1 MSQNSRLGK
10 RYQNNR
16 PSNIILPRSKSLSV
30 QTIKTWKMALEMA
43 SLAENPN
50 RAPLLELY
58 SSILLDNHLASII
71 ESRTLKV
78 IRSKFKMV
86 DAAGKDN
93 PDMMRLLETQWF
105 NRFLYHAMS
114 ARFKGSTV
122 IELWDLDPETLE
134 LKAANYIPSENVL
147 FDQGLIVKEV
157 GDEVGYPYKEGTL
170 ENFYIQVGTNND
182 LGLLKNVAPDALS
195 KKFAKAAWVE
205 YVEKY
210 GIPPRWVTTDS
221 FSETRHQELALMM
234 ASMVSNHWAVLQ
246 GNEKIDVMPSTGT
259 DAYSTFDKLIER
271 MNSEMSKR
279 VLGQDGTTNSNDN
292 AGTYGSL
299 AIMQEV
305 ADDRHESDKTDIR
318 YLINDELLWRL
329 EEISPAYSGISNY
342 KFDWDESKE
351 LTPNE
356 LIESVGKLSSAGFE
370 VDIKYIIEKTGIPII
385 GLKQVQVSTP
395 PEPDE
400 KKKPRPQNLNALIS
414 NEIIAYYAE
423 KIKSIDG
430 NDLNVATIEA
440 VDLGSYAKL
449 IEKIAKDLHEGK
461 MKPEDLNEDLVRNIY
476 NDLNEATG
484 KGYGKD
490 YHNYDSN
497 AKRKLELRQNLYK
510 FSGAKTYQEIAK
522 LNFLLQGD
530 DGEPRTFSEFQKEAL
545 KLNDEY
551 NRNYLKTEFQTAQR
565 AAAQAEK
572 WGKYEDQ
579 KGLYPNLQ
587 YKTAKDDRVR
597 DDHDD
602 KLDIIKPVDDV
613 FWDRWYPPNGW
624 NCRCYA
630 VQTTKPVTKG
640 TPAGNPTMGFH
651 NNVGKTGKAFDEEH
665 PYFVFPKNK
674 VGKIREGFEKLKL
687 SEPNYEQI
695 YKKGK
700 AKLETSIWAD
710 PKDIVNNIAAGKI
723 LVKELKANVKI
734 RPHVNSS
741 ILRKTKNPEFEIN
754 GRQADLKNIKS
765 NKGVSNSF
773 RKAKDQM
780 KDQDNYSVIMNL
792 DGIKKPDLTVIKK
805 ELNNKIS
812 PERGKKISS
821 VFFTYKDKAT
831 ELLRD
836 EIIKRDFK
844 KLEEL
849 LN

>member
-1 MSQNSRLGK
+1 MASQNSKVGK
-10 RYQNNR
+10 SHSRINR
-16 PSNIILPRSKSLSV
+16 PSNIILPKSVSLSV
-30 QTIKTWKMALEMA
+30 QSLKTWKDAVELA

-50 RAPLLELY
+50 RGPLLEVYRSLRRD
-58 SSILLDNHLASII
+58 LHLKADIQT
-71 ESRTLKV
+71 RVLK
-78 IRSKFKMV
+78 IMGSKYKITDVSGKEDPEKLALFKS
-86 DAAGKDN
+86 K
-93 PDMMRLLETQWF
+93 WF
-105 NRFLYHAMS
+105 NRFLYHAMM
-114 ARFKGSTV
+114 ATFEGSKV
-122 IELWDLDPETLE
+122 VELWDLDPENLALT
-134 LKAANYIPSENVL
+134 AVNYIPSENVL
-147 FDQGLIVKEV
+147 FEKGIIVKEP
-157 GDEVGYPYKEGTL
+157 GDEVGFSYKEGVY
-170 ENFYIQVGTNND
+170 EPYYIQIGSNND
-182 LGLLKNVAPDALS
+182 LGLLEDVAPDALA
-195 KKFAKAAWVE
+195 KKFAKAAWLE
-205 YVEKY
+205 FSEKY
-210 GIPPRWVTTDS
+210 GIAPRWVTTDS
-221 FSETRHQELALMM
+221 YSDTRHKELAEMM
-234 ASMVSNHWAVLQ
+234 ASMVNNHWAVLQ
-246 GNEKIDVMPSTGT
+246 GNEKIETMQVNGGN
-259 DAYSTFDKLIER
+259 AKAIFDDLILR
-271 MNSEMSKR
+271 ANSEMSKG
-279 VLGQDGTTNSNDN
+279 VLGQDGTTNSNDKS
-292 AGTYGSL
+292 GTYGSL
-299 AIMQEV
+299 MVMQDV
-305 ADDRHESDKTDIR
+305 ADDRHNADKTNMS

-329 EEISPAYSGISNY
+329 ELISPIYKGISNY
-342 KFDWDESKE
+342 KFEWDESKE
-351 LTPNE
+351 LSPEQLVDT
-356 LIESVGKLSSAGFE
+356 VVKLSTAGYD
-370 VDIKYIIEKTGIPII
+370 VDIEYLTLQTGIPII
-385 GLKQVQVSTP
+385 GIRQTNPSTP
-395 PEPDE
+395 PEGE
-400 KKKPRPQNLNALIS
+400 KKKLNSRQSLDARIS
-414 NEIIAYYAE
+414 NEIIAYYSE
-423 KIKSIDG
+423 KQVEPTG
-430 NDLNVATIEA
+430 LNIEA
-440 VDLGSYAKL
+440 VDLGSYSKL
-449 IEKIAKDLHEGK
+449 IEKIAKDLHQGK

-476 NDLNEATG
+476 KDLNEAAG
-484 KGYGKD
+484 KGYGND

-497 AKRKLELRQNLYK
+497 AQRKLELRQNLYK

-522 LNFLLQGD
+522 MNFLLQGD

-551 NRNYLKTEFQTAQR
+551 NRNYLRTEFQTAQR

-572 WGKYEDQ
+572 WAKYEDQ

-602 KLDIIKPVDDV
+602 KLDIIKPVDDS

-674 VGKIREGFEKLKL
+674 VGKIREGFESLKLK
-687 SEPNYEQI
+687 EPAYEEI

-723 LVKELKANVKI
+723 LVKKLKANVKI

-741 ILRKTKNPEFEIN
+741 ILKKTKNPEFEIN

-780 KDQDNYSVIMNL
+780 KDQESYSVIMNL
-792 DGIKKPDLTVIKK
+792 DGIKKPDLRVIKN

-821 VFFTYKDKAT
+821 VFFTYKNKAA

-836 EIIKRDFK
+836 EIIKRDYK

-849 LN
+849 FN

>member
-1 MSQNSRLGK
+1 MASQNSKVGK
-10 RYQNNR
+10 SHSRINR
-16 PSNIILPRSKSLSV
+16 PSNIILPKSVSLSV
-30 QTIKTWKMALEMA
+30 QSLKTWKDAVELA
-43 SLAENPN
+43 SLSENPN
-50 RAPLLELY
+50 RGPLLEVYRSLRRD
-58 SSILLDNHLASII
+58 LHLKADIQT
-71 ESRTLKV
+71 RVLK
-78 IRSKFKMV
+78 IMGSKYKITDVSGKEDPEKLKLFKS
-86 DAAGKDN
+86 K
-93 PDMMRLLETQWF
+93 WF
-105 NRFLYHAMS
+105 NRFLYHAMM
-114 ARFKGSTV
+114 ATFEGSKV
-122 IELWDLDPETLE
+122 VELWDLDPESLALT
-134 LKAANYIPSENVL
+134 AVNYIPSENVL
-147 FDQGLIVKEV
+147 FEKGIIVKEP
-157 GDEVGYPYKEGTL
+157 GDEVGFSFKEGAY
-170 ENFYIQVGTNND
+170 EPYYIQIGSNND
-182 LGLLKNVAPDALS
+182 LGLLEDVAPDALA
-195 KKFAKAAWVE
+195 KKFAKAAWLE
-205 YVEKY
+205 FSEKY
-210 GIPPRWVTTDS
+210 GIAPRWVTTDS
-221 FSETRHQELALMM
+221 YSDTRHKELAEMM
-234 ASMVSNHWAVLQ
+234 ASMVNNHWAVLQ
-246 GNEKIDVMPSTGT
+246 GNEKIETMQVNGGN
-259 DAYSTFDKLIER
+259 AKAIFDDLILR
-271 MNSEMSKR
+271 ANSEMSKG
-279 VLGQDGTTNSNDN
+279 VLGQDGTTNSNDKS
-292 AGTYGSL
+292 GTYGSL
-299 AIMQEV
+299 MVMQDV
-305 ADDRHESDKTDIR
+305 ADDRHNADKTNIS

-329 EEISPAYSGISNY
+329 ELISPIYKGISNY
-342 KFDWDESKE
+342 KFEWDESKE
-351 LTPNE
+351 LSPEQLVET
-356 LIESVGKLSSAGFE
+356 VVKLSTAGYD
-370 VDIKYIIEKTGIPII
+370 VDIEYLTLQTGIPII
-385 GLKQVQVSTP
+385 GIRQTNPTTP
-395 PEPDE
+395 PEGE
-400 KKKPRPQNLNALIS
+400 KKKPNSRQSLDARIS
-414 NEIIAYYAE
+414 NEIIAYYSE
-423 KIKSIDG
+423 KQG
-430 NDLNVATIEA
+430 EPAGLNIEA
-440 VDLGSYAKL
+440 VDLGSYSKL

-476 NDLNEATG
+476 KDLNEAAG

-497 AKRKLELRQNLYK
+497 AQRKLELRQNLYK
-510 FSGAKTYQEIAK
+510 FSGAKTYQEISK
-522 LNFLLQGD
+522 MNFLLQGD

-551 NRNYLKTEFQTAQR
+551 NRNYLRTEYQTAQR

-587 YKTAKDDRVR
+587 YKTAKDDHVR

-602 KLDIIKPVDDV
+602 KLDIIKPVDDS

-674 VGKIREGFEKLKL
+674 VGKIREGFESLKLK
-687 SEPNYEQI
+687 EPAYEEI

-723 LVKELKANVKI
+723 LVKKLKANVKI

-741 ILRKTKNPEFEIN
+741 ILKKTKNPEFEIN

-780 KDQDNYSVIMNL
+780 KDQESYSVIMNL
-792 DGIKKPDLTVIKK
+792 DGIKKPDLNLIKK

-821 VFFTYKDKAT
+821 VFFTYKNKAA

-849 LN
+849 FN